1 MGTAIEF
8 IFKNL
13 SKNEADIRAMK
24 KAMLSNYKSLNISFL
39 YLELSVITLA
49 LSTYYNSRKIAR
61 LEEELKELKG
71 E

>member
-13 SKNEADIRAMK
+13 SKNESDIRAMK
-24 KAMLSNYKSLNISFL
+24 KAMLSSYKSLNKSFL
-39 YLELSVITLA
+39 FLELSVMTLA
-49 LSTYYNSRKIAR
+49 ISTYYNSRKIAQ

>member
-13 SKNEADIRAMK
+13 SKNESDIRAMK
-24 KAMLSNYKSLNISFL
+24 KAMLSSYKSLNKSFL
-39 YLELSVITLA
+39 FLELSVMTLA
-49 LSTYYNSRKIAR
+49 ISTYYNSRKIIK